1 MKKLIVFTLFAM
13 AAFGQTT
20 TTTAPTTTAVPTVT
34 PTPTVT
40 FPNLIL
46 PAGIAAF
53 GEFNQLGNPRWTAG
67 FSALYPVVGSAGV
80 YGSTTADVLPKLATD
95 PATGRKFYAISS
107 SARQGFHKSV
117 ITTGRFT
124 ALIGGDVGPSFSQS
138 TSSPV
143 AGKSAITVSFSGSF
157 TATGVYQ
164 LSSAFSAIVPV
175 RMLYVSGIGWNP
187 VLEAGIVINLK
198 NLPKANQ

>member
-1 MKKLIVFTLFAM
+1 MKRPIVFALAAM

-20 TTTAPTTTAVPTVT
+20 TTPTTPAVPSVT
-34 PTPTVT
+34 PIATVT
-40 FPNLIL
+40 FPSLVL
-46 PAGIAAF
+46 PAGIAVF

-67 FSALYPVVGSAGV
+67 FSALYPIAGSAGV

-107 SARQGFHKSV
+107 AARQGFHKSV
-117 ITTGRFT
+117 IATGRFT

-138 TSSPV
+138 TSSV
-143 AGKSAITVSFSGSF
+143 IAGKSAITVSFSGSF

-164 LSSAFSAIVPV
+164 FSSAFSAIVPV

-187 VLEAGIVINLK
+187 VLEAGVVINLK
-198 NLPKANQ
+198 KLPKAKQ

>member
-1 MKKLIVFTLFAM
+1 MKKLIVFALFAM

-20 TTTAPTTTAVPTVT
+20 ATPAAPAVT
-34 PTPTVT
+34 PTPIVT
-40 FPNLIL
+40 FPSLIL
-46 PAGIAAF
+46 PAGIAAL

-67 FSALYPVVGSAGV
+67 FSALYPIVGSVGV
-80 YGSTTADVLPKLATD
+80 YGSTTADVLPKLAVD
-95 PATGRKFYAISS
+95 PARGRKFYALSAA
-107 SARQGFHKSV
+107 ARQGLHKDV
-117 ITTGRFT
+117 VTTGRFT

-138 TSSPV
+138 TGSPI

-198 NLPKANQ
+198 NLPKAKP

>member
-1 MKKLIVFTLFAM
+1 MKKLIVFALFAV

-20 TTTAPTTTAVPTVT
+20 TTTIPTTTTATVISAPTVA
-34 PTPTVT
+34 
-40 FPNLIL
+40 FPSLIL
-46 PAGIAAF
+46 PTGIAAL
-53 GEFNQLGNPRWTAG
+53 GAFNQLGNPRWTAG
-67 FSALYPVVGSAGV
+67 FSALYPIVGSAGV
-80 YGSTTADVLPKLATD
+80 YGSTTADVLPKLAVD
-95 PATGRKFYAISS
+95 PATGRKFYALSAA
-107 SARQGFHKSV
+107 ARQGFHKSV
-117 ITTGRFT
+117 VTTGRFT

-138 TSSPV
+138 TSSLI

-157 TATGVYQ
+157 TATGIYQ
-164 LSSAFSAIVPV
+164 LSPVFSAVVPV

>member
-1 MKKLIVFTLFAM
+1 MKKLIVFALFAM

-20 TTTAPTTTAVPTVT
+20 TTTTPTTTAVPAVT
-34 PTPTVT
+34 PTATVA
-40 FPNLIL
+40 FPSLIL

-53 GEFNQLGNPRWTAG
+53 GEFNQLGTPKWSGG
-67 FSALYPVVGSAGV
+67 FAAIYPIVGSAGV

-95 PATGRKFYAISS
+95 PATGRKFYALSS

-117 ITTGRFT
+117 VTTGRFT
-124 ALIGGDVGPSFSQS
+124 ALIGGDVGPSFLQS
-138 TSSPV
+138 TGSLI

-157 TATGVYQ
+157 TATGIYQ

-198 NLPKANQ
+198 NLPKAKQ